1 VTRTHERT
9 AAALLATFLIGT
21 TTGCAHPIGAG
32 GYGNGTGTADTAGV
46 GAGFGP
52 PTATGRRSTPKN
64 GPYSVVYMEARIIV
78 SKTAP
83 VTLYAED
90 GDWCEVTEARFRE
103 LKVGDRVTCAWHLV
117 APD

>member
-1 VTRTHERT
+1 VTGVHPRS
-9 AAALLATFLIGT
+9 AAALLAALSIGVAI
-21 TTGCAHPIGAG
+21 GCAHPSGAG
-32 GYGNGTGTADTAGV
+32 GYGNGTADTAGV

-64 GPYSVVYMEARIIV
+64 RPYSFVYLEARIIA

-90 GDWCEVTEARFRE
+90 GDWCEVTEAKFRD

-117 APD
+117 AAY